1 MNTYFSPAAE
11 KDYLWFLKNNKKL
24 AFRITQIV
32 ESIEQNP
39 FQGLGKPEPLKYGLS
54 GLWSRRIDKKY
65 RIFYR
70 LIDDETV
77 EIVRCKGHYDD
88 K

>member
-39 FQGLGKPEPLKYGLS
+39 FQGLGKPEPLKYGLP
-54 GLWSRRIDKKY
+54 GL
-65 RIFYR
+65 
-70 LIDDETV
+70 
-77 EIVRCKGHYDD
+77 
-88 K
+88 